1 MAFTVSP
8 GVVTREIDLT
18 TIVPE
23 SGTTAGAFA
32 GAFRWGPIDKIVSV
46 SSEDLLVENFQK
58 PDSSTYL
65 SFFSAA
71 NFLAYGQNLNVVR
84 VANTSAYN
92 ATTDSANAV
101 LIKSDESYYN
111 TYYTEFGGSGAS
123 NDYGEFAAKYAGQLG
138 NSMKVSLC
146 GADIPS
152 GLLTGTIAI
161 AFAATEGTVTG
172 TGTAFTSELQ
182 VNDVV
187 YTNSSSYSIV
197 TAIATDTAM
206 TVYSSANTD
215 IASGTAVTRAY
226 SSQYSEKEEGST
238 GIAPGCIMGTVQVSD
253 SARKVMTGTGT
264 YFDLQLAAGD
274 KVTIGGETHK
284 VASITSNTSATL
296 ETAISPSSAAI
307 STSVNWAREWEFAS
321 NFDYAPTT
329 SDFAVRRGVGRDE
342 VHVIITDEDGEWTG
356 VKGTVL
362 EIFPALSV
370 ASDAKSEDGQALY
383 YKEAINRR
391 SKYVWWMKHPT
402 GTGADTAPNTASW
415 GTSANSALKPFFTQ
429 NRIGI
434 NASMSGGADGQDLTD
449 GEIITGFD
457 KFKSSEDVDVSLVVT
472 GAQSSVVNS
481 YLISN
486 IAETRKDCMVFC
498 SPEQSDVV
506 NNSGNEVNA
515 INNFRDNLPSSSYSV
530 IDSGWKYQY
539 DKYNDTFRYVPL
551 NPDMAGL
558 VVRTTL
564 ERDFFFSPA
573 GFNRGQVKNIARLAW
588 NPNKTERDNLYKNG
602 VNPVV
607 SFSGQGTLL
616 FGDKTLLA
624 KPSAFDRINV
634 RRLFITLE
642 KSIANFARFSMFEFN
657 DDFTRSSFTSSVE
670 PFLRDIQG
678 RGGITDFAVVCD
690 ESNNT
695 QEVIDR
701 NEFVGSIFV
710 KPTKSINFVLLNFVA
725 VRSGVE
731 FEEVV
736 NAV

>member
-23 SGTTAGAFA
+23 TGTTAGAFA
-32 GAFRWGPIDKIVSV
+32 GAFRWGPIDKIVNV

-84 VANTSAYN
+84 VANSSAYN

-111 TYYTEFGGSGAS
+111 TYYSEYGGSGPS
-123 NDYGEFAAKYAGQLG
+123 SDYGEFASKFAGELG

-146 GADIPS
+146 GADIAGDILS
-152 GLLTGTIAI
+152 GEVTIAFT
-161 AFAATEGTVTG
+161 AQEGTVTG
-172 TGTAFTSELQ
+172 TATAFTSELQ
-182 VNDVV
+182 INDVV
-187 YTNSSSYSIV
+187 HIGTNFYIV
-197 TAIATDTAM
+197 TAIGTDTGM
-206 TVYSSANTD
+206 TVQSSQNTD
-215 IASGTAVTRAY
+215 VTVNAVLTRTPASHYKAIGQDAFGA
-226 SSQYSEKEEGST
+226 
-238 GIAPGCIMGTVQVSD
+238 IMGTVQITD
-253 SARKVMTGTGT
+253 SARKVMTGVGT

-274 KVTIGGETHK
+274 KVTISGESHS

-296 ETAISPSSAAI
+296 ETAVSPSAAVI
-307 STSVNWAREWEFAS
+307 STAENFTREWEFAG
-321 NFDYAPTT
+321 NFDYPPTT
-329 SDFAVRRGVGRDE
+329 SDFATRRGVYNDE

-391 SKYVWWMKHPT
+391 SKYVWWMKHPS
-402 GTGADTAPNTASW
+402 GTGADTAPNTAAW
-415 GTSANSALKPFFTQ
+415 GTSANVASKPSYTQ
-429 NRIGI
+429 SRTNISI
-434 NASMSGGADGQDLTD
+434 SMTGGADGQELTD
-449 GEIITGFD
+449 ANVIMGYD
-457 KFKSSEDVDVSLVVT
+457 KFKSAEDVDVSLVIT
-472 GAQSSVVNS
+472 GAASTVVNS

-486 IAETRKDCMVFC
+486 IAESRKDCMVFI

-506 NNSGNEVNA
+506 NNEGNEVNA
-515 INNFRDNLPSSSYSV
+515 VNGFRNLLPSSSYSV
-530 IDSGWKYQY
+530 IDCGWKYQY
-539 DKYNDTFRYVPL
+539 DKYNDTFRYIPL
-551 NPDMAGL
+551 NPDTAGL
-558 VVRTTL
+558 VVKTTV

-573 GFNRGQVKNIARLAW
+573 GFNRGQVRNIARLAW
-588 NPNKTERDNLYKNG
+588 NPNKTERDLLYKNG

-607 SFSGQGTLL
+607 SFAGQGTLL

-657 DDFTRSSFTSSVE
+657 DDFTRSSFVSSVE

-678 RGGITDFAVVCD
+678 RGGITDYAVVCD

-701 NEFVGSIFV
+701 NEFIGSIFV

-736 NAV
+736 NVV

>member
-23 SGTTAGAFA
+23 TGTTAGAFA
-32 GAFRWGPIDKIVSV
+32 GAFRWGPIDKIVNV

-84 VANTSAYN
+84 VANSSAYN

-111 TYYTEFGGSGAS
+111 TYYSEYGGSGPS
-123 NDYGEFAAKYAGQLG
+123 NDYGEFASKYAGELG

-146 GADIPS
+146 GADIAS
-152 GLLTGTIAI
+152 AGLTGTVTI
-161 AFAATEGTVTG
+161 AFAAQEGTVTG
-172 TGTAFTSELQ
+172 TDTAFTSEIQ
-182 VNDVV
+182 INDVV
-187 YTNSSSYSIV
+187 HIGTTFYLV
-197 TAIATDTAM
+197 TAIGTDTGM
-206 TVYSSANTD
+206 TVVSSQNTD
-215 IASGTAVTRAY
+215 VTVGASLVRTTSSHYKAVGQDAF
-226 SSQYSEKEEGST
+226 G
-238 GIAPGCIMGTVQVSD
+238 AIMGTVQISD
-253 SARKVMTGTGT
+253 AARKVMTGTGT
-264 YFDLQLAAGD
+264 YFDLQLTAGD
-274 KVTIGGETHK
+274 NVTIAGETLE

-296 ETAISPSSAAI
+296 VDAISPSSVALT
-307 STSVNWAREWEFAS
+307 TSVNYIREWEFAG
-321 NFDYAPTT
+321 NFDYPPTT
-329 SDFAVRRGVGRDE
+329 SDFATRRGVGNDE

-356 VKGTVL
+356 VKGTIL

-391 SKYVWWMKHPT
+391 SKYIWWMKHPS
-402 GTGADTAPNTASW
+402 GTGADTAPNTAAW
-415 GTSANSALKPFFTQ
+415 GTSANVASKPSYTQ
-429 NRIGI
+429 SRTNFSI
-434 NASMSGGADGQDLTD
+434 SMSGGADGQDLTD
-449 GEIITGFD
+449 ANIIMGYD
-457 KFKSSEDVDVSLVVT
+457 KFKSAEDVDVSLIIT
-472 GAQSSVVNS
+472 GPASSIVNS

-486 IAETRKDCMVFC
+486 IAETRKDCMVFV

-506 NNSGNEVNA
+506 NNEGNEVDAVNG
-515 INNFRDNLPSSSYSV
+515 FRNLLPSSSYSV
-530 IDSGWKYQY
+530 IDCGWKYQY
-539 DKYNDTFRYVPL
+539 DKYNDTFRYIPL
-551 NPDMAGL
+551 NPDTAGL
-558 VVRTTL
+558 VVRTTV

-573 GFNRGQVKNIARLAW
+573 GFNRGSVKNVARLAW
-588 NPNKTERDNLYKNG
+588 NPNKTQRDLLYKNG

-607 SFSGQGTLL
+607 SFAGQGTLL

-657 DDFTRSSFTSSVE
+657 DDFTRSSFVSSVE

-701 NEFVGSIFV
+701 NEFIGSIFV

-725 VRSGVE
+725 VRSGVD

-736 NAV
+736 NVV

>member
-23 SGTTAGAFA
+23 TGTTAGAFA
-32 GAFRWGPIDKIVSV
+32 GAFRWGPIDKIVNV

-84 VANTSAYN
+84 VANSMAYN
-92 ATTDSANAV
+92 ATTDAANSV

-111 TYYTEFGGSGAS
+111 TYYTEFGGTGPTS
-123 NDYGEFAAKYAGQLG
+123 DYGEFAAKYAGELG
-138 NSMKVSLC
+138 NSMKVSMC
-146 GADIPS
+146 GADITDAAV
-152 GLLTGTIAI
+152 TGTSTV
-161 AFAATEGTVTG
+161 AFAGTEGTVTG

-182 VNDVV
+182 INDVI
-187 YTNSSSYSIV
+187 YSNSTTHYIV
-197 TAIATDTAM
+197 TAIGTDSAM
-206 TVYSSANTD
+206 TIQSTSNSDVSSAT
-215 IASGTAVTRAY
+215 AYRRAHSSKFKEAEAGT
-226 SSQYSEKEEGST
+226 G
-238 GIAPGCIMGTVQVSD
+238 PIMGTVQVSD
-253 SARKVMTGTGT
+253 TARKVMTGTGT
-264 YFDLQLAAGD
+264 YFDLQLTVGD
-274 KVTIGGETHK
+274 KVTVSGETHK
-284 VASITSNTSATL
+284 VESITSNTSATL
-296 ETAISPSSAAI
+296 ATAISPSATAI
-307 STSVNWAREWEFAS
+307 STSVEWAREWEFAG
-321 NFDYAPTT
+321 NFDYPPTT
-329 SDFAVRRGVGRDE
+329 SDFATRRGVSNDE
-342 VHVIITDEDGEWTG
+342 VHVIITDEDGEWSG

-383 YKEAINRR
+383 YKEAVNRR
-391 SKYVWWMKHPT
+391 SKYIWWMKHPT
-402 GTGADTAPNTASW
+402 GTGADTAPNTAAW
-415 GTSANSALKPFFTQ
+415 GTSANSASKPAYTQ
-429 NRIGI
+429 NRIGVT
-434 NASMSGGADGQDLTD
+434 ASMTGGQDGQALTD
-449 GEIITGFD
+449 ANIIMGYD
-457 KFKSSEDVDVSLVVT
+457 KFKSSEDVDVSLIVT
-472 GAQSSVVNS
+472 GSQTSVVNS

-506 NNSGNEVNA
+506 NNSGNEVSA
-515 INNFRDNLPSSSYSV
+515 VNNFRNKLPSSSYSV
-530 IDSGWKYQY
+530 IDCGWKYQY

-551 NPDMAGL
+551 NPDVAGL
-558 VVRTTL
+558 VVRTTID
-564 ERDFFFSPA
+564 RDFFFSPA
-573 GFNRGQVKNIARLAW
+573 GFNRGQVKNVARLAW
-588 NPNKTERDNLYKNG
+588 NPDKTERDNLYKNG
-602 VNPVV
+602 VNPIV

-657 DDFTRSSFTSSVE
+657 DDFTRSSFVSSVE

-701 NEFVGSIFV
+701 NEFIGSIFV
-710 KPTKSINFVLLNFVA
+710 KPTKSINFILLNFVA

>member
-23 SGTTAGAFA
+23 TGTTAGAFA
-32 GAFRWGPIDKIVSV
+32 GAFRWGPIDKIVNV

-84 VANTSAYN
+84 VANSSAYN

-111 TYYTEFGGSGAS
+111 TYYSEYGGSGPS
-123 NDYGEFAAKYAGQLG
+123 NDYGEFASKYAGELG

-146 GADIPS
+146 GADIAS
-152 GLLTGTIAI
+152 AGLTGTVTI
-161 AFAATEGTVTG
+161 AFAAQEGTVTG
-172 TGTAFTSELQ
+172 TDTAFTSEIQ
-182 VNDVV
+182 INDVV
-187 YTNSSSYSIV
+187 HIGTTFYLV
-197 TAIATDTAM
+197 TAIGTDTGM
-206 TVYSSANTD
+206 TVVSSQNTD
-215 IASGTAVTRAY
+215 ETVGASLVRTTSSHYKAVGQDAF
-226 SSQYSEKEEGST
+226 G
-238 GIAPGCIMGTVQVSD
+238 AIMGTVQISD
-253 SARKVMTGTGT
+253 AARKVMTGTGT
-264 YFDLQLAAGD
+264 YFDLQLTAGD
-274 KVTIGGETHK
+274 NVTIAGETLE

-296 ETAISPSSAAI
+296 VDAISPSSVALT
-307 STSVNWAREWEFAS
+307 TSVNYIREWEFAG
-321 NFDYAPTT
+321 NFDYPPTT
-329 SDFAVRRGVGRDE
+329 SDFATRRGVGNDE

-356 VKGTVL
+356 VKGTIL

-391 SKYVWWMKHPT
+391 SKYIWWMKHPS
-402 GTGADTAPNTASW
+402 GTGADTAPNTAAW
-415 GTSANSALKPFFTQ
+415 GTSANVASKPSYTQ
-429 NRIGI
+429 SRTNFSI
-434 NASMSGGADGQDLTD
+434 SMSGGADGQDLTD
-449 GEIITGFD
+449 ANIIMGYD
-457 KFKSSEDVDVSLVVT
+457 KFKSAEDVDVSLIIT
-472 GAQSSVVNS
+472 GPASSIVNS

-486 IAETRKDCMVFC
+486 IAETRKDCMVFV

-506 NNSGNEVNA
+506 NNEGNEVDAVND
-515 INNFRDNLPSSSYSV
+515 FRNLLPSSSYSV
-530 IDSGWKYQY
+530 IDCGWKYQY
-539 DKYNDTFRYVPL
+539 DKYNDTFRYIPL
-551 NPDMAGL
+551 NPDTAGL
-558 VVRTTL
+558 VVRTTV

-573 GFNRGQVKNIARLAW
+573 GFNRGSVKNVARLAW
-588 NPNKTERDNLYKNG
+588 NPNKTQRDLLYKNG

-607 SFSGQGTLL
+607 SFAGQGTLL

-657 DDFTRSSFTSSVE
+657 DDFTRSSFVSSVE

-701 NEFVGSIFV
+701 NEFIGSIFV

-725 VRSGVE
+725 VRSGVD

-736 NAV
+736 NVV

>member
-23 SGTTAGAFA
+23 TGTTAGAFA
-32 GAFRWGPIDKIVSV
+32 GAFRWGPIDKIVNV

-84 VANTSAYN
+84 VANSSAFN

-111 TYYTEFGGSGAS
+111 TYYSEYGGSGPS
-123 NDYGEFAAKYAGQLG
+123 NDYGEFASKFAGELG
-138 NSMKVSLC
+138 NSLKVSLC
-146 GADIPS
+146 GADQGADLLS
-152 GLLTGTIAI
+152 GTATI
-161 AFAATEGTVTG
+161 AFAGTEGTVTG
-172 TGTAFTSELQ
+172 TSTAFTSEVQ
-182 VNDVV
+182 ISDVV
-187 YTNSSSYSIV
+187 HIGTSFYLV
-197 TAIATDTAM
+197 TAIGTDSGM
-206 TVYSSANTD
+206 TVQSSQNTDVSSAATFSRTA
-215 IASGTAVTRAY
+215 ASHYKALGQDADGA
-226 SSQYSEKEEGST
+226 
-238 GIAPGCIMGTVQVSD
+238 IMGTVQVSD
-253 SARKVMTGTGT
+253 SARKVMTGVGT
-264 YFDLQLAAGD
+264 YFDIQLTAGD
-274 KVTIGGETHK
+274 NVTIAGETLEI
-284 VASITSNTSATL
+284 ASITSNTSATL
-296 ETAISPSSAAI
+296 VDALSPSSVAL
-307 STSVNWAREWEFAS
+307 STAVNFSREWEFAS
-321 NFDYAPTT
+321 NFDYPPTT
-329 SDFAVRRGVGRDE
+329 SDFATRRGVYNDE
-342 VHVIITDEDGEWTG
+342 VDVIITADDGEWTG

-370 ASDAKSEDGQALY
+370 ASDGKSEDGQALY

-391 SKYVWWMKHPT
+391 SKYVWWMKHPN
-402 GTGADTAPNTASW
+402 GTGADTAPNTAAW
-415 GTSANSALKPFFTQ
+415 GTSANVASKLSYTQ
-429 NRIGI
+429 NRTNISI
-434 NASMSGGADGQDLTD
+434 SMTGGADGQELTD
-449 GEIITGFD
+449 ANVILGYD
-457 KFKSSEDVDVSLVVT
+457 KFKSSEDVDVSLIIT
-472 GAQSSVVNS
+472 GSVSAVINS

-486 IAETRKDCMVFC
+486 IAEVRKDCMVFA

-506 NNSGNEVNA
+506 NNEGNEVDAVND
-515 INNFRDNLPSSSYSV
+515 FRNLLPSSSYSV
-530 IDSGWKYQY
+530 IDCGWKYQY

-551 NPDMAGL
+551 NPDVAGL
-558 VVRTTL
+558 VVRTTVD
-564 ERDFFFSPA
+564 RDFFFSPA
-573 GFNRGQVKNIARLAW
+573 GFNRGAVKNVARLAW
-588 NPNKTERDNLYKNG
+588 NPNKTQRDLLYKNG

-607 SFSGQGTLL
+607 SFAGQGTLL

-657 DDFTRSSFTSSVE
+657 DDFTRSNFTSSVE

-701 NEFVGSIFV
+701 NEFIGSIFV

>member
-23 SGTTAGAFA
+23 TGTTAGAFA
-32 GAFRWGPIDKIVSV
+32 GAFRWGPIDKIVNV

-84 VANTSAYN
+84 VANSSAFN

-111 TYYTEFGGSGAS
+111 TYYSEYGGSGPS
-123 NDYGEFAAKYAGQLG
+123 NDYGEFASKFAGELG

-146 GADIPS
+146 GANVPAVGLS
-152 GLLTGTIAI
+152 GTVTI
-161 AFAATEGTVTG
+161 AFAAQEGTVTG
-172 TGTAFTSELQ
+172 TDTVFTDELQ
-182 VNDVV
+182 ISDVV
-187 YTNSSSYSIV
+187 HIGSVFYLV
-197 TAIATDTAM
+197 TAIGTDTGM
-206 TVYSSANTD
+206 TVVSSQNTD
-215 IASGTAVTRAY
+215 VSVGASLVRTVSSHYKAVGQDAY
-226 SSQYSEKEEGST
+226 G
-238 GIAPGCIMGTVQVSD
+238 AIMGTVQVSD
-253 SARKVMTGTGT
+253 TARKVMTGTGT
-264 YFDLQLAAGD
+264 YFDIQLTAGD
-274 KVTIGGETHK
+274 NVTISGETLE
-284 VASITSNTSATL
+284 VASVTSNTSATL
-296 ETAISPSSAAI
+296 VDPVSPSSAAI
-307 STSVNWAREWEFAS
+307 TTSVNYTREWEFAG
-321 NFDYAPTT
+321 NFDYPPTT
-329 SDFAVRRGVGRDE
+329 SDFATRRGVTNDE

-362 EIFPALSV
+362 EIFPAMSV

-391 SKYVWWMKHPT
+391 SKYIWWMKHPT
-402 GTGADTAPNTASW
+402 GTGADTAPNTAAW
-415 GTSANSALKPFFTQ
+415 GTTANAAVKPSFTQ
-429 NRIGI
+429 SRTNIS
-434 NASMSGGADGQDLTD
+434 ASMTGGADGQELTD
-449 GEIITGFD
+449 ANVIMGYD
-457 KFKSSEDVDVSLVVT
+457 KFKSAEDVDVSLVIT
-472 GAQSSVVNS
+472 GSNSTVVNS

-486 IAETRKDCMVFC
+486 IAETRKDCMVFI

-506 NNSGNEVNA
+506 NNDGNEVDAVNG
-515 INNFRDNLPSSSYSV
+515 FRNNLPSSSYSV
-530 IDSGWKYQY
+530 IDCGWKYQY

-551 NPDMAGL
+551 NPDVAGL
-558 VVRTTL
+558 VVRTTID
-564 ERDFFFSPA
+564 RDFFFSPA
-573 GFNRGQVKNIARLAW
+573 GFNRGQVKNVARLAW
-588 NPNKTERDNLYKNG
+588 NPNKTERDLLYKNG

-607 SFSGQGTLL
+607 SFAGQGTLL

-657 DDFTRSSFTSSVE
+657 DDFTRSSFVSSVE

-701 NEFVGSIFV
+701 NEFIGSIFV

>member
-23 SGTTAGAFA
+23 TGTTAGAFA
-32 GAFRWGPIDKIVSV
+32 GAFRWGPIDKIVNV

-84 VANTSAYN
+84 VANSSAFN

-111 TYYTEFGGSGAS
+111 TYYSEYGGTGPS
-123 NDYGEFAAKYAGQLG
+123 NDYGEFASKFAGELG
-138 NSMKVSLC
+138 NSLKVSLC
-146 GADIPS
+146 GADQAGDLLS
-152 GLLTGTIAI
+152 GTVTI
-161 AFAATEGTVTG
+161 AFAAEEGTVTG
-172 TGTAFTSELQ
+172 TTTAFLSEVQ
-182 VNDVV
+182 ISDVV
-187 YTNSSSYSIV
+187 YIGTSFYLV
-197 TAIATDTAM
+197 TAIGTDSGM
-206 TVYSSANTD
+206 TVVSSQNTD
-215 IASGTAVTRAY
+215 VVSAATLARTTASHYKALGQDADGA
-226 SSQYSEKEEGST
+226 
-238 GIAPGCIMGTVQVSD
+238 IMGTVQVSD
-253 SARKVMTGTGT
+253 SARKVMTGVGT
-264 YFDLQLAAGD
+264 YFDIQLTAGD
-274 KVTIGGETHK
+274 NVTIAGETLEI
-284 VASITSNTSATL
+284 ASITSNTSATL
-296 ETAISPSSAAI
+296 VDALSPSSVAL
-307 STSVNWAREWEFAS
+307 STAVNYAREWEFAG
-321 NFDYAPTT
+321 NFDYPPTT
-329 SDFAVRRGVGRDE
+329 SDFATRRGVYNDE

-370 ASDAKSEDGQALY
+370 ASDGKSEDGQALY

-391 SKYVWWMKHPT
+391 SKYIWWMKHPS
-402 GTGADTAPNTASW
+402 GTGADTAPNTAAW
-415 GTSANSALKPFFTQ
+415 GTSANVASKLSYTQ
-429 NRIGI
+429 NRTNISI
-434 NASMSGGADGQDLTD
+434 SMTGGADGQELTD
-449 GEIITGFD
+449 ANVILGYD
-457 KFKSSEDVDVSLVVT
+457 KFKSSEDVDVSLIIT
-472 GAQSSVVNS
+472 GSVSAVINS

-486 IAETRKDCMVFC
+486 IAEVRKDCMVFA

-506 NNSGNEVNA
+506 NNEGNEVDAVND
-515 INNFRDNLPSSSYSV
+515 FRNLLPSSSYSV
-530 IDSGWKYQY
+530 IDCGWKYQY
-539 DKYNDTFRYVPL
+539 DKYNDTFRYIPL
-551 NPDMAGL
+551 NPDVAGL
-558 VVRTTL
+558 VVRTTVD
-564 ERDFFFSPA
+564 RDFFFSPA
-573 GFNRGQVKNIARLAW
+573 GFNRGAVKNVARLAW
-588 NPNKTERDNLYKNG
+588 NPNKTQRDLLYKNG

-607 SFSGQGTLL
+607 SFAGQGTLL

-657 DDFTRSSFTSSVE
+657 DDFTRSNFTSSVE

-701 NEFVGSIFV
+701 NEFIGSIFV

>member
-23 SGTTAGAFA
+23 TGTTAGAFA
-32 GAFRWGPIDKIVSV
+32 GAFRWGPIDKIVNV

-84 VANTSAYN
+84 VANSSAYN

-111 TYYTEFGGSGAS
+111 TYYAEYGGSGPS
-123 NDYGEFAAKYAGQLG
+123 NDFGEFASKYAGELG

-146 GADIPS
+146 GADVPAVGLS
-152 GLLTGTIAI
+152 GTVTI
-161 AFAATEGTVTG
+161 AFAAQEGTVTG
-172 TGTAFTSELQ
+172 TDTVFTSELQ
-182 VNDVV
+182 VSDVV
-187 YTNSSSYSIV
+187 HIGTVFYLV
-197 TAIATDTAM
+197 TAIGTDTGM
-206 TVYSSANTD
+206 TVVSSQNTD
-215 IASGTAVTRAY
+215 VSVGASLVRTVSSHYKAVGQDAY
-226 SSQYSEKEEGST
+226 G
-238 GIAPGCIMGTVQVSD
+238 AIMGTVQVSD
-253 SARKVMTGTGT
+253 TARKVMTGTGT
-264 YFDLQLAAGD
+264 YFDIQLTAGD
-274 KVTIGGETHK
+274 NVTISGETLE
-284 VASITSNTSATL
+284 VASVTSNTSATL
-296 ETAISPSSAAI
+296 VDPVSPSSAAI
-307 STSVNWAREWEFAS
+307 TTSVNYTREWEFAG
-321 NFDYAPTT
+321 NFDYPPTT
-329 SDFAVRRGVGRDE
+329 SDFATRRGVGNDE

-356 VKGTVL
+356 VKGTIL

-391 SKYVWWMKHPT
+391 SKYIWWMKHPS
-402 GTGADTAPNTASW
+402 GTGADTAPNTAAW
-415 GTSANSALKPFFTQ
+415 GTSANVASKPSYTQ
-429 NRIGI
+429 SRTNFSI
-434 NASMSGGADGQDLTD
+434 SMSGGADGQDLTD
-449 GEIITGFD
+449 ANIIMGYD
-457 KFKSSEDVDVSLVVT
+457 KFKSAEDVDVSLVIT
-472 GAQSSVVNS
+472 GSNSTVVNS

-486 IAETRKDCMVFC
+486 IAETRKDCMVFI

-506 NNSGNEVNA
+506 NNDGNEVDAVNG
-515 INNFRDNLPSSSYSV
+515 FRNNLPSSSYSV
-530 IDSGWKYQY
+530 IDCGWKYQY

-551 NPDMAGL
+551 NPDVAGL
-558 VVRTTL
+558 VVRTTID
-564 ERDFFFSPA
+564 RDFFFSPA
-573 GFNRGQVKNIARLAW
+573 GFNRGQVKNVARLAW
-588 NPNKTERDNLYKNG
+588 NPNKTERDLLYKNG

-607 SFSGQGTLL
+607 SFAGQGTLL

-657 DDFTRSSFTSSVE
+657 DDFTRSSFVSSVE

-701 NEFVGSIFV
+701 NEFIGSIFV

>member
-23 SGTTAGAFA
+23 TGTTAGAFA
-32 GAFRWGPIDKIVSV
+32 GAFRWGPIDKIVNV

-84 VANTSAYN
+84 VANSSAFN

-111 TYYTEFGGSGAS
+111 TYYSEYGGSGPS
-123 NDYGEFAAKYAGQLG
+123 NDYGEFASKFAGELG
-138 NSMKVSLC
+138 NSIKVSLC
-146 GADIPS
+146 GADQGADLLS
-152 GLLTGTIAI
+152 GTATI
-161 AFAATEGTVTG
+161 AFAGTEGTVTG
-172 TGTAFTSELQ
+172 TSTAFTSEVQ
-182 VNDVV
+182 ISDVV
-187 YTNSSSYSIV
+187 HIGTSFYLV
-197 TAIATDTAM
+197 TAIGTDSGM
-206 TVYSSANTD
+206 TVQSSQNTDVSSAATFSRT
-215 IASGTAVTRAY
+215 ASSHYKALGQDADGA
-226 SSQYSEKEEGST
+226 
-238 GIAPGCIMGTVQVSD
+238 IMGTVQVSD
-253 SARKVMTGTGT
+253 SARKVMTGVGT
-264 YFDLQLAAGD
+264 YFDIQLIAGD
-274 KVTIGGETHK
+274 NVTIAGETLE

-296 ETAISPSSAAI
+296 VDALSPSSVAL
-307 STSVNWAREWEFAS
+307 STAVNFQREWEFAS
-321 NFDYAPTT
+321 NFDYPPTT
-329 SDFAVRRGVGRDE
+329 SDFATRRGVYNDE

-370 ASDAKSEDGQALY
+370 ASDGKSEDGQALY

-391 SKYVWWMKHPT
+391 SKYIWWMKHPN
-402 GTGADTAPNTASW
+402 GTAADTAPNTAAW
-415 GTSANSALKPFFTQ
+415 GTSANVASKPSYTQ
-429 NRIGI
+429 NRTNISI
-434 NASMSGGADGQDLTD
+434 SMTGGADGQELTD
-449 GEIITGFD
+449 ANVILGYD
-457 KFKSSEDVDVSLVVT
+457 KFKSSEDVDVSLIIS
-472 GAQSSVVNS
+472 GSVSAVINS

-486 IAETRKDCMVFC
+486 IAEVRKDCMVFA

-506 NNSGNEVNA
+506 NNEGNEVDAVNDYR
-515 INNFRDNLPSSSYSV
+515 NLLPSSSYSV
-530 IDSGWKYQY
+530 IDCGWKYQY

-551 NPDMAGL
+551 NPDVAGL
-558 VVRTTL
+558 VVRTTVD
-564 ERDFFFSPA
+564 RDFFFSPA
-573 GFNRGQVKNIARLAW
+573 GFNRGAVKNVARLAW
-588 NPNKTERDNLYKNG
+588 NPNKTQRDLLYKNG

-607 SFSGQGTLL
+607 SFAGQGTLL

-657 DDFTRSSFTSSVE
+657 DDFTRSNFTSSVE

-701 NEFVGSIFV
+701 NEFIGSIFV

-725 VRSGVE
+725 VRSGVD

>member
-23 SGTTAGAFA
+23 TGTTAGAFA
-32 GAFRWGPIDKIVSV
+32 GAFRCGPIDKIVNV
-46 SSEDLLVENFQK
+46 SIEDLLVENFQK

-84 VANTSAYN
+84 VANSSAYN

-111 TYYTEFGGSGAS
+111 TYYSEYGGSGPS
-123 NDYGEFAAKYAGQLG
+123 NDYGEFASKFAGELG
-138 NSMKVSLC
+138 NSLKVSLC
-146 GADIPS
+146 GSDQGADLLS
-152 GLLTGTIAI
+152 GTATI
-161 AFAATEGTVTG
+161 AFAGTEGTVTG
-172 TGTAFTSELQ
+172 TSTAFTSEVQ
-182 VNDVV
+182 ISDVV
-187 YTNSSSYSIV
+187 HIGTSFYLV
-197 TAIATDTAM
+197 TAIGTDSGM
-206 TVYSSANTD
+206 TVQSSQNTDVSSAATFSRTA
-215 IASGTAVTRAY
+215 ASHYKALGQDADGA
-226 SSQYSEKEEGST
+226 
-238 GIAPGCIMGTVQVSD
+238 IMGTVQVSD
-253 SARKVMTGTGT
+253 SARKVMTGVGT
-264 YFDLQLAAGD
+264 YFDIQLIAGD
-274 KVTIGGETHK
+274 NVTIAGETLE

-296 ETAISPSSAAI
+296 VDALSPSSVAL
-307 STSVNWAREWEFAS
+307 STAVNFSREWEFAS
-321 NFDYAPTT
+321 NFDYPPTT
-329 SDFAVRRGVGRDE
+329 SDFATRRGVYNDE

-370 ASDAKSEDGQALY
+370 ASDGKSEDGQALY

-391 SKYVWWMKHPT
+391 SKYIWWMKHPN
-402 GTGADTAPNTASW
+402 GTAADTAPNTAAW
-415 GTSANSALKPFFTQ
+415 GTSANVASKPSYTQ
-429 NRIGI
+429 NRTNISI
-434 NASMSGGADGQDLTD
+434 SMTGGADGQELTD
-449 GEIITGFD
+449 ANVILGYD
-457 KFKSSEDVDVSLVVT
+457 KFKSSEDVDVSLIIT
-472 GAQSSVVNS
+472 GSVSAVINS

-486 IAETRKDCMVFC
+486 IAEVRKDCMVFA

-506 NNSGNEVNA
+506 NNEGNEVDAVND
-515 INNFRDNLPSSSYSV
+515 FRNLLPSSSYSV
-530 IDSGWKYQY
+530 IDCGWKYQY

-551 NPDMAGL
+551 NPDVAGL
-558 VVRTTL
+558 VVRTTVD
-564 ERDFFFSPA
+564 RDFFFSPA
-573 GFNRGQVKNIARLAW
+573 GFNRGAVKNVARLAW
-588 NPNKTERDNLYKNG
+588 NPNKTQRDLLYKNG

-607 SFSGQGTLL
+607 YFAGQGTLL

-657 DDFTRSSFTSSVE
+657 DDFTRSNFTSSVE

-701 NEFVGSIFV
+701 NEFIGSIFV

>member
-23 SGTTAGAFA
+23 TGTTAGAFA
-32 GAFRWGPIDKIVSV
+32 GAFRWGPIDKIVNV

-84 VANTSAYN
+84 VANSSAFN

-111 TYYTEFGGSGAS
+111 TYYSEYGGTGPS
-123 NDYGEFAAKYAGQLG
+123 NDYGEFASKFAGELG

-146 GADIPS
+146 GADQGADLLS
-152 GLLTGTIAI
+152 GEVTI
-161 AFAATEGTVTG
+161 AFAAEEGTVTG
-172 TGTAFTSELQ
+172 TATAFTSEVQ
-182 VNDVV
+182 ISDVV
-187 YTNSSSYSIV
+187 HIGTSFYLV
-197 TAIATDTAM
+197 TAIGTDTAM
-206 TVYSSANTD
+206 TVVSSQNTD
-215 IASGTAVTRAY
+215 VSVNAVLARTK
-226 SSQYSEKEEGST
+226 SSHYKALGQDADG
-238 GIAPGCIMGTVQVSD
+238 AIMGTVQVSD
-253 SARKVMTGTGT
+253 SARKVMTGVGT
-264 YFDLQLAAGD
+264 YFDIQLTAGD
-274 KVTIGGETHK
+274 NVTIAGETLEI
-284 VASITSNTSATL
+284 ASITSNTSATL
-296 ETAISPSSAAI
+296 VDALSPSSIAL
-307 STSVNWAREWEFAS
+307 STAVNYAREWEFAG
-321 NFDYAPTT
+321 NFDYPPTT
-329 SDFAVRRGVGRDE
+329 SDFATRRGVYNDE

-370 ASDAKSEDGQALY
+370 ASDGKSEDGQALY

-391 SKYVWWMKHPT
+391 SKYIWWMKHPS
-402 GTGADTAPNTASW
+402 GTGADTAPNTAAW
-415 GTSANSALKPFFTQ
+415 GTSANVASKLSYTQ
-429 NRIGI
+429 NRTNIST
-434 NASMSGGADGQDLTD
+434 SMTGGADGQELTD
-449 GEIITGFD
+449 ANVILGYD
-457 KFKSSEDVDVSLVVT
+457 KFKSSEDVDVSLIIT
-472 GAQSSVVNS
+472 GSVSAVINS

-486 IAETRKDCMVFC
+486 IAEVRKDCMVFA

-506 NNSGNEVNA
+506 NNEGNEVDAVND
-515 INNFRDNLPSSSYSV
+515 FRNLLPSSSYSV
-530 IDSGWKYQY
+530 IDCGWKYQY
-539 DKYNDTFRYVPL
+539 DKYNDTFRYIPL
-551 NPDMAGL
+551 NPDVAGL
-558 VVRTTL
+558 VVRTTVD
-564 ERDFFFSPA
+564 RDFFFSPA
-573 GFNRGQVKNIARLAW
+573 GFNRGAVKNVARLAW
-588 NPNKTERDNLYKNG
+588 NPNKTQRDLLYKNG

-607 SFSGQGTLL
+607 SFAGQGTLL
-616 FGDKTLLA
+616 FGDKTLLS

-657 DDFTRSSFTSSVE
+657 DDFTRSNFTSSVE

-701 NEFVGSIFV
+701 NEFIGSIFV

>member
-23 SGTTAGAFA
+23 TGTTAGAFA
-32 GAFRWGPIDKIVSV
+32 GAFRWGPIDKIVNV

-84 VANTSAYN
+84 VANSMAYN
-92 ATTDSANAV
+92 ATTDAANSV
-101 LIKSDESYYN
+101 LIKSDEDYYN
-111 TYYTEFGGSGAS
+111 TYYSEFGGSGPSA
-123 NDYGEFAAKYAGQLG
+123 NYGEFAAKYAGELG
-138 NSMKVSLC
+138 NSMKVSMC
-146 GADIPS
+146 GADITDAAI
-152 GLLTGTIAI
+152 TGTATV
-161 AFAATEGTVTG
+161 AFAGTEGTVTG

-182 VNDVV
+182 LNDVI
-187 YTNSSSYSIV
+187 YSNSTTHYIV
-197 TAIATDTAM
+197 TAIATDSAM
-206 TVYSSANTD
+206 TIQSSSNTDVSSAT
-215 IASGTAVTRAY
+215 AYRRAHSSKYKEAEAGT
-226 SSQYSEKEEGST
+226 G
-238 GIAPGCIMGTVQVSD
+238 PIMGTVQVSD
-253 SARKVMTGTGT
+253 TARKVMTGTGT
-264 YFDLQLAAGD
+264 YFDLQLAVGD
-274 KVTIGGETHK
+274 KVTISGETHK

-296 ETAISPSSAAI
+296 DTAISPSATAI
-307 STSVNWAREWEFAS
+307 STSVEWAREWEFAG
-321 NFDYAPTT
+321 NFDYPPTT
-329 SDFAVRRGVGRDE
+329 SDFAARRGVSNDE

-402 GTGADTAPNTASW
+402 GSGADTAPNTAAW
-415 GTSANSALKPFFTQ
+415 GTSANSASKPAYTQ
-429 NRIGI
+429 NRIGVT
-434 NASMSGGADGQDLTD
+434 ASMTGGADGQTLTD
-449 GEIITGFD
+449 ANIIVGYD
-457 KFKSSEDVDVSLVVT
+457 KFKSAEDVDVSLVVT

-486 IAETRKDCMVFC
+486 IAEVRKDCMVFC

-506 NNSGNEVNA
+506 NNSGNEVTA
-515 INNFRDNLPSSSYSV
+515 INNFRDKLPSSSYSV

-539 DKYNDTFRYVPL
+539 DKYNDAFRYVPL
-551 NPDMAGL
+551 NPDVAGL
-558 VVRTTL
+558 VVRTTID
-564 ERDFFFSPA
+564 RDFFFSPA
-573 GFNRGQVKNIARLAW
+573 GFNRGQVKNVARLAW
-588 NPNKTERDNLYKNG
+588 NPSKTERDNLYKNG

-657 DDFTRSSFTSSVE
+657 DDFTRSSFVSSVE

-701 NEFVGSIFV
+701 NEFIGSIFV
-710 KPTKSINFVLLNFVA
+710 KPTKSINFILLNFVA

>member
-23 SGTTAGAFA
+23 TGTTAGAFA
-32 GAFRWGPIDKIVSV
+32 GAFRWGPIDKIVNV

-84 VANTSAYN
+84 VANSSAYN

-111 TYYTEFGGSGAS
+111 TYYSEFGGSGPSA
-123 NDYGEFAAKYAGQLG
+123 DFGEFASKFAGELG

-146 GADIPS
+146 GSDI
-152 GLLTGTIAI
+152 GAAALTGTAII
-161 AFAATEGTVTG
+161 AFSGTEGTVTG
-172 TGTAFTSELQ
+172 TSTAFTSELQ
-182 VNDVV
+182 VNDVL
-187 YTNSSSYSIV
+187 YHNSSSYYIV
-197 TAIATDTAM
+197 TAIGTDSGM
-206 TVYSSANTD
+206 TVQSSANTD
-215 IASGTAVTRAY
+215 VTVATEFTRAH
-226 SSQYSEKEEGST
+226 SSHFREREQGW
-238 GIAPGCIMGTVQVSD
+238 GPIMGTVQVAD
-253 SARKVMTGTGT
+253 TARKVMTGTGT
-264 YFDLQLAAGD
+264 YFDLQLTVGD
-274 KVTIGGETHK
+274 KVTISGETLS
-284 VASITSNTSATL
+284 VSAITSNTSATL
-296 ETAISPSSAAI
+296 STSISPSAAAI
-307 STSVNWAREWEFAS
+307 TTSVEWEREWEFAS

-329 SDFAVRRGVGRDE
+329 SDFATRRDVTNDE
-342 VHVIITDEDGEWTG
+342 VHVIIIDEDGEWTG

-391 SKYVWWMKHPT
+391 SKYIWWMKHPNS
-402 GTGADTAPNTASW
+402 TGADTAPNTAAW
-415 GTSANSALKPFFTQ
+415 GTSANSASKPAYTC
-429 NRIGI
+429 NRI
-434 NASMSGGADGQDLTD
+434 NMTASMSGGADGQELTD
-449 GEIITGFD
+449 ANIIGGYD
-457 KFKSSEDVDVSLVVT
+457 KFKSAEDVDVSLIIT
-472 GAQSSVVNS
+472 GAQSTVVNS

-486 IAETRKDCMVFC
+486 IAEVRKDCMVFI
-498 SPEQSDVV
+498 SPEQADVV
-506 NNSGNEVNA
+506 NNDGSEVGAVND
-515 INNFRDNLPSSSYSV
+515 FRNLLPSSSYSV
-530 IDSGWKYQY
+530 IDCGWKYQY
-539 DKYNDTFRYVPL
+539 DKYNDTFRYIPL
-551 NPDMAGL
+551 NPDIAGL
-558 VVRTTL
+558 VVRTTVD
-564 ERDFFFSPA
+564 RDFFFSPA
-573 GFNRGQVKNIARLAW
+573 GFNRGQVKNVARLAW
-588 NPNKTERDNLYKNG
+588 NPNKTQRDLLYKNG

-607 SFSGQGTLL
+607 SFAGQGTLL

-657 DDFTRSSFTSSVE
+657 DDFTRSSFVSSVE

-701 NEFVGSIFV
+701 NEFIGSIFV

>member
-23 SGTTAGAFA
+23 TGTTAGAFA
-32 GAFRWGPIDKIVSV
+32 GAFRWGPIDKIVNV

-84 VANTSAYN
+84 VANSSAFN

-111 TYYTEFGGSGAS
+111 TYYSEYGGSGPS
-123 NDYGEFAAKYAGQLG
+123 NDYGEFASKFAGELG

-146 GADIPS
+146 GADQGADLLS
-152 GLLTGTIAI
+152 GEVTI
-161 AFAATEGTVTG
+161 AFAAEEGTVTG
-172 TGTAFTSELQ
+172 TATAFTSEVQ
-182 VNDVV
+182 ISDVV
-187 YTNSSSYSIV
+187 HIGTSFYLV
-197 TAIATDTAM
+197 TAIGTDTAM
-206 TVYSSANTD
+206 TVVSSQNTD
-215 IASGTAVTRAY
+215 VSVNAVLARTK
-226 SSQYSEKEEGST
+226 SSHYKALGQDADG
-238 GIAPGCIMGTVQVSD
+238 AIMGTVQVSD
-253 SARKVMTGTGT
+253 SARKVMTGVGT
-264 YFDLQLAAGD
+264 YFDIQLTAGD
-274 KVTIGGETHK
+274 NVTIAGETLEI
-284 VASITSNTSATL
+284 ASITSNTSATL
-296 ETAISPSSAAI
+296 VDALSPSSIAL
-307 STSVNWAREWEFAS
+307 STAVNYAREWEFAG
-321 NFDYAPTT
+321 NFDYPPTT
-329 SDFAVRRGVGRDE
+329 SDFATRRGVYNDE

-370 ASDAKSEDGQALY
+370 ASDGKSEDGQALY

-391 SKYVWWMKHPT
+391 SKYVWWMKHPN
-402 GTGADTAPNTASW
+402 GTGADTAPNTAAW
-415 GTSANSALKPFFTQ
+415 GTSANVASKLSYTQ
-429 NRIGI
+429 NRTNIST
-434 NASMSGGADGQDLTD
+434 SMTGGADGQELTD
-449 GEIITGFD
+449 ANVILGYD
-457 KFKSSEDVDVSLVVT
+457 KFKSSEDVDVSLIIT
-472 GAQSSVVNS
+472 GSVSAVINS

-486 IAETRKDCMVFC
+486 IAEVRKDCMVFA

-506 NNSGNEVNA
+506 NNEGNEVDAVND
-515 INNFRDNLPSSSYSV
+515 FRNLLPSSSYSV
-530 IDSGWKYQY
+530 IDCGWKYQY
-539 DKYNDTFRYVPL
+539 DKYNDTFRYIPL
-551 NPDMAGL
+551 NPDVAGL
-558 VVRTTL
+558 VVRTTVD
-564 ERDFFFSPA
+564 RDFFFSPA
-573 GFNRGQVKNIARLAW
+573 GFNRGAVKNVARLAW
-588 NPNKTERDNLYKNG
+588 NPNKTQRDLLYKNG

-607 SFSGQGTLL
+607 SFAGQGTLL
-616 FGDKTLLA
+616 FGDKTLLS

-657 DDFTRSSFTSSVE
+657 DDFTRSNFTSSVE

-701 NEFVGSIFV
+701 NEFIGSIFV

>member
-23 SGTTAGAFA
+23 TGTTAGAFA
-32 GAFRWGPIDKIVSV
+32 GAFRWGPIDKIVNV

-84 VANTSAYN
+84 VANSMAYN
-92 ATTDSANAV
+92 ATTDAANSV

-111 TYYTEFGGSGAS
+111 TYYTEFGGTGPTS
-123 NDYGEFAAKYAGQLG
+123 DYGEFAAKYAGELG
-138 NSMKVSLC
+138 NSMKVSMC
-146 GADIPS
+146 GADITDAAV
-152 GLLTGTIAI
+152 TGTSTV
-161 AFAATEGTVTG
+161 AFAGTEGTVTG

-182 VNDVV
+182 INDVI
-187 YTNSSSYSIV
+187 YSNSTTHYIV
-197 TAIATDTAM
+197 TAIGTDSAM
-206 TVYSSANTD
+206 TIQSTSNSDVSSAT
-215 IASGTAVTRAY
+215 AYRRAHSSKFKEAEAGT
-226 SSQYSEKEEGST
+226 G
-238 GIAPGCIMGTVQVSD
+238 PIMGTVQVSD
-253 SARKVMTGTGT
+253 TARKVMTGTGT
-264 YFDLQLAAGD
+264 YFDLQLTVGD
-274 KVTIGGETHK
+274 KVTVSGETHK
-284 VASITSNTSATL
+284 VESITSNTSATL
-296 ETAISPSSAAI
+296 ATAISPSATAI
-307 STSVNWAREWEFAS
+307 STSVEWAREWEFAG
-321 NFDYAPTT
+321 NFDYPPTT
-329 SDFAVRRGVGRDE
+329 SDFATRRGVTNDE
-342 VHVIITDEDGEWTG
+342 VHVIITDEDGEWSG

-402 GTGADTAPNTASW
+402 GTGADTAPNTAAW
-415 GTSANSALKPFFTQ
+415 GTSANSASKPGYTQ
-429 NRIGI
+429 NRIGVT
-434 NASMSGGADGQDLTD
+434 ASMTGGQDGQTLTD
-449 GEIITGFD
+449 ANIIMGYD
-457 KFKSSEDVDVSLVVT
+457 KFKSAEDVDVSLIVT

-506 NNSGNEVNA
+506 NNSGNEVTA
-515 INNFRDNLPSSSYSV
+515 INNFRDKLPSTSYSV

-551 NPDMAGL
+551 NPDVAGL
-558 VVRTTL
+558 VVRTTID
-564 ERDFFFSPA
+564 RDFFFSPA
-573 GFNRGQVKNIARLAW
+573 GFNRGQVKNVARLAW
-588 NPNKTERDNLYKNG
+588 NPSKTERDNLYKNG
-602 VNPVV
+602 VNPIV

-657 DDFTRSSFTSSVE
+657 DDFTRSSFVSSVE

-701 NEFVGSIFV
+701 NEFIGSIFV
-710 KPTKSINFVLLNFVA
+710 KPTKSINFILLNFVA

>member
-23 SGTTAGAFA
+23 TGTTAGAFA
-32 GAFRWGPIDKIVSV
+32 EAFRWGPIDKIVNV

-84 VANTSAYN
+84 VANSSAFN

-111 TYYTEFGGSGAS
+111 TYYSEYGGSGPS
-123 NDYGEFAAKYAGQLG
+123 NDYGEFASKFAGELG
-138 NSMKVSLC
+138 NSLKVSLC
-146 GADIPS
+146 GADQGADLLS
-152 GLLTGTIAI
+152 GTATI
-161 AFAATEGTVTG
+161 AFAGTEGTVTG
-172 TGTAFTSELQ
+172 TSTAFTSEVQ
-182 VNDVV
+182 ISDVV
-187 YTNSSSYSIV
+187 HIGTSFYLV
-197 TAIATDTAM
+197 TAIGTDSGM
-206 TVYSSANTD
+206 TVQSSQNTDVSSAATFSRTA
-215 IASGTAVTRAY
+215 ASHYKALGQDADGA
-226 SSQYSEKEEGST
+226 
-238 GIAPGCIMGTVQVSD
+238 IMGTVQVSD
-253 SARKVMTGTGT
+253 SARKVMTGVGT
-264 YFDLQLAAGD
+264 YFDIQLIAGD
-274 KVTIGGETHK
+274 NVTIAGETLE

-296 ETAISPSSAAI
+296 VDALSPSSVAL
-307 STSVNWAREWEFAS
+307 STAVNFSREWEFAS
-321 NFDYAPTT
+321 NFDYPPTT
-329 SDFAVRRGVGRDE
+329 SDFATRRGVYNDE

-370 ASDAKSEDGQALY
+370 ASDGKSEDGQALY

-391 SKYVWWMKHPT
+391 SKYIWWMKHPN
-402 GTGADTAPNTASW
+402 GTAADTAPNTAAW
-415 GTSANSALKPFFTQ
+415 GTSANVASKPSYTQ
-429 NRIGI
+429 NRTNISI
-434 NASMSGGADGQDLTD
+434 SMTGGADGQELTD
-449 GEIITGFD
+449 ANVILGYD
-457 KFKSSEDVDVSLVVT
+457 KFKSSEDVDVSLIIT
-472 GAQSSVVNS
+472 GSVSAVINS

-486 IAETRKDCMVFC
+486 IAEVRKDCMVFA

-506 NNSGNEVNA
+506 NNEGNEVDAVND
-515 INNFRDNLPSSSYSV
+515 FRNLLPSSSYSV
-530 IDSGWKYQY
+530 IDCGWKYQY

-551 NPDMAGL
+551 NPDVAGL
-558 VVRTTL
+558 VVRTTVD
-564 ERDFFFSPA
+564 RDFFFSPA
-573 GFNRGQVKNIARLAW
+573 GFNRGAVKNVARLAW
-588 NPNKTERDNLYKNG
+588 NPNKTQRDLLYKNG

-607 SFSGQGTLL
+607 SFAGQGTLL

-657 DDFTRSSFTSSVE
+657 DDFTRSNFTSSVE

-701 NEFVGSIFV
+701 NEFIGSIFV

>member
-23 SGTTAGAFA
+23 TGTTAGAFA
-32 GAFRWGPIDKIVSV
+32 GAFRWGPIDKIVNV

-84 VANTSAYN
+84 VANSSAFN

-111 TYYTEFGGSGAS
+111 TYYSEYGGSGPS
-123 NDYGEFAAKYAGQLG
+123 NDYGEFASKFAGELG
-138 NSMKVSLC
+138 NSIKVSLC
-146 GADIPS
+146 GADQGADLLS
-152 GLLTGTIAI
+152 GTATI
-161 AFAATEGTVTG
+161 AFAGTEGTVTG
-172 TGTAFTSELQ
+172 TSTAFTSEVQ
-182 VNDVV
+182 ISDVV
-187 YTNSSSYSIV
+187 HIGTSFYLV
-197 TAIATDTAM
+197 TAIGTDSGM
-206 TVYSSANTD
+206 TVQSSQNTDVSSAATFSRT
-215 IASGTAVTRAY
+215 ASSHYKALGQDADGA
-226 SSQYSEKEEGST
+226 
-238 GIAPGCIMGTVQVSD
+238 IMGTVQVSD
-253 SARKVMTGTGT
+253 SARKVMTGVGT
-264 YFDLQLAAGD
+264 YFDIQLNAGD
-274 KVTIGGETHK
+274 NVTIAGETLE

-296 ETAISPSSAAI
+296 VDALSPSSVAL
-307 STSVNWAREWEFAS
+307 STAVNFQREWEFAS
-321 NFDYAPTT
+321 NFDYPPTT
-329 SDFAVRRGVGRDE
+329 SDFATRRGVYNDE

-370 ASDAKSEDGQALY
+370 ASDGKSEDGQALY

-391 SKYVWWMKHPT
+391 SKYIWWMKHPN
-402 GTGADTAPNTASW
+402 GTAADTAPNTAAW
-415 GTSANSALKPFFTQ
+415 GTSANVASKPSYTQ
-429 NRIGI
+429 NRTNISI
-434 NASMSGGADGQDLTD
+434 SMTGGADGQELTD
-449 GEIITGFD
+449 ANVILGYD
-457 KFKSSEDVDVSLVVT
+457 KFKSSEDVDVSLIIS
-472 GAQSSVVNS
+472 GSVSAVINS

-486 IAETRKDCMVFC
+486 IAEVRKDCMVFA

-506 NNSGNEVNA
+506 NNEGNEVDAVNDYR
-515 INNFRDNLPSSSYSV
+515 NLLPSSSYSV
-530 IDSGWKYQY
+530 IDCGWKYQY
-539 DKYNDTFRYVPL
+539 DKYNDTFRYIPL
-551 NPDMAGL
+551 NPDVAGL
-558 VVRTTL
+558 VVRTTVD
-564 ERDFFFSPA
+564 RDFFFSPA
-573 GFNRGQVKNIARLAW
+573 GFNRGAVKNVARLAW
-588 NPNKTERDNLYKNG
+588 NPNKTQRDLLYKNG

-607 SFSGQGTLL
+607 SFAGQGTLL

-657 DDFTRSSFTSSVE
+657 DDFTRSNFSASVE

-701 NEFVGSIFV
+701 NEFIGSIFV

>member
-23 SGTTAGAFA
+23 TGTTAGAFA
-32 GAFRWGPIDKIVSV
+32 GAFRWGPIDKIVNV

-84 VANTSAYN
+84 VANSMAYN
-92 ATTDSANAV
+92 ATTDAANSV

-111 TYYTEFGGSGAS
+111 TYYTEFGGTGPTS
-123 NDYGEFAAKYAGQLG
+123 DYGEFAAKYAGELG
-138 NSMKVSLC
+138 NSMKVSMC
-146 GADIPS
+146 GADITDAAV
-152 GLLTGTIAI
+152 TGTSTV
-161 AFAATEGTVTG
+161 AFAGTEGTVTG

-182 VNDVV
+182 INDVI
-187 YTNSSSYSIV
+187 YSNSTTHYIV
-197 TAIATDTAM
+197 TAIGTDSAM
-206 TVYSSANTD
+206 TIQSTSNSDVSSAT
-215 IASGTAVTRAY
+215 AYRRAHSSKFKEAEAGT
-226 SSQYSEKEEGST
+226 G
-238 GIAPGCIMGTVQVSD
+238 PIMGTVQVSD
-253 SARKVMTGTGT
+253 TARKVMTGTGT
-264 YFDLQLAAGD
+264 YFDLQLAVGD
-274 KVTIGGETHK
+274 KVTVSGETHK

-296 ETAISPSSAAI
+296 ATAISPSATAI
-307 STSVNWAREWEFAS
+307 STSVEWAREWEFAG
-321 NFDYAPTT
+321 NFDYPPTT
-329 SDFAVRRGVGRDE
+329 SDFATRRGVSNDE
-342 VHVIITDEDGEWTG
+342 VHVIITDEDGEWSG

-402 GTGADTAPNTASW
+402 GTGADTAPNTAAW
-415 GTSANSALKPFFTQ
+415 GTSANSASKPGYTQ
-429 NRIGI
+429 NRIGVT
-434 NASMSGGADGQDLTD
+434 ASMTGGQDGQTLTD
-449 GEIITGFD
+449 ANIIMGYD
-457 KFKSSEDVDVSLVVT
+457 KFKSAEDVDVSLIVT

-506 NNSGNEVNA
+506 NNSGNEVTA
-515 INNFRDNLPSSSYSV
+515 INNFRDKLPSTSYSV

-551 NPDMAGL
+551 NPDVAGL
-558 VVRTTL
+558 VVRTTID
-564 ERDFFFSPA
+564 RDFFFSPA
-573 GFNRGQVKNIARLAW
+573 GFNRGQVKNVARLAW
-588 NPNKTERDNLYKNG
+588 NPSKTERDNLYKNG

-657 DDFTRSSFTSSVE
+657 DDFTRSSFVSSVE

-701 NEFVGSIFV
+701 NEFIGSIFV
-710 KPTKSINFVLLNFVA
+710 KPTKSINFILLNFVA

>member
-23 SGTTAGAFA
+23 TGTTAGAFA
-32 GAFRWGPIDKIVSV
+32 GAFRWGPIDKIVNV

-84 VANTSAYN
+84 VANSMAYN
-92 ATTDSANAV
+92 ATTDAANSV

-111 TYYTEFGGSGAS
+111 TYYTEFGGTGPTS
-123 NDYGEFAAKYAGQLG
+123 DYGEFAAKYAGELG
-138 NSMKVSLC
+138 NSMKVSMC
-146 GADIPS
+146 GADITDAAV
-152 GLLTGTIAI
+152 TGTSTV
-161 AFAATEGTVTG
+161 AFAGTEGTVTG

-182 VNDVV
+182 INDVI
-187 YTNSSSYSIV
+187 YSNSTTHYIV
-197 TAIATDTAM
+197 TAIGTDSAM
-206 TVYSSANTD
+206 TIQSTSNSDVSSAT
-215 IASGTAVTRAY
+215 AYRRAHSSKFKEAEAGT
-226 SSQYSEKEEGST
+226 G
-238 GIAPGCIMGTVQVSD
+238 PIMGTVQVSD
-253 SARKVMTGTGT
+253 TARKVMTGTGT
-264 YFDLQLAAGD
+264 YFDLQLAVGD
-274 KVTIGGETHK
+274 KVTVSGETHK
-284 VASITSNTSATL
+284 VESITSNTSATL
-296 ETAISPSSAAI
+296 ATAISPSATAI
-307 STSVNWAREWEFAS
+307 STSVEWAREWEFAG
-321 NFDYAPTT
+321 NFDYPPTT
-329 SDFAVRRGVGRDE
+329 SDFATRRGVSNDE
-342 VHVIITDEDGEWTG
+342 VHVIITDEDGEWSG

-383 YKEAINRR
+383 YKEAVNRR
-391 SKYVWWMKHPT
+391 SKYIWWMKHPT
-402 GTGADTAPNTASW
+402 GTGADTAPNTAAW
-415 GTSANSALKPFFTQ
+415 GTSANSASKPAYTQ
-429 NRIGI
+429 NRIGVT
-434 NASMSGGADGQDLTD
+434 ASMTGGQDGQALTD
-449 GEIITGFD
+449 ANIIMGYD
-457 KFKSSEDVDVSLVVT
+457 KFKSSEDVDVSLIVT
-472 GAQSSVVNS
+472 GSQTSVVNS

-506 NNSGNEVNA
+506 NNSGNEVSA
-515 INNFRDNLPSSSYSV
+515 VNNFRNKLPSSSYSV
-530 IDSGWKYQY
+530 IDCGWKYQY

-551 NPDMAGL
+551 NPDVAGL
-558 VVRTTL
+558 VVRTTID
-564 ERDFFFSPA
+564 RDFFFSPA
-573 GFNRGQVKNIARLAW
+573 GFNRGQVKNVARLAW
-588 NPNKTERDNLYKNG
+588 NPDKTERDNLYKNG
-602 VNPVV
+602 VNPIV

-657 DDFTRSSFTSSVE
+657 DDFTRSSFVSSVE

-701 NEFVGSIFV
+701 NEFIGSIFV
-710 KPTKSINFVLLNFVA
+710 KPTKSINFILLNFVA

>member
-23 SGTTAGAFA
+23 TGTTAGAFA
-32 GAFRWGPIDKIVSV
+32 GAFRWGPIDKIVNV

-84 VANTSAYN
+84 VANSSAFN

-111 TYYTEFGGSGAS
+111 TYYSEYGGSGPS
-123 NDYGEFAAKYAGQLG
+123 NDYGEFASKFAGELG
-138 NSMKVSLC
+138 NSLKVSLC
-146 GADIPS
+146 GADQGADLLS
-152 GLLTGTIAI
+152 GTATI
-161 AFAATEGTVTG
+161 AFAGTEGTVTG
-172 TGTAFTSELQ
+172 TSTAFTSEVQ
-182 VNDVV
+182 ISDVV
-187 YTNSSSYSIV
+187 HIGTSFYLV
-197 TAIATDTAM
+197 TAIGTDSGM
-206 TVYSSANTD
+206 TVQSSQNTDVSSAATFSRTA
-215 IASGTAVTRAY
+215 ASHYKALGQDADGA
-226 SSQYSEKEEGST
+226 
-238 GIAPGCIMGTVQVSD
+238 IMGTVQVSD
-253 SARKVMTGTGT
+253 SARKVMTGVGT
-264 YFDLQLAAGD
+264 YFDIQLTAGD
-274 KVTIGGETHK
+274 NVTIAGETLE

-296 ETAISPSSAAI
+296 VDALSPSSVAL
-307 STSVNWAREWEFAS
+307 STAVNFSREWEFAS
-321 NFDYAPTT
+321 NFDYPPTT
-329 SDFAVRRGVGRDE
+329 SDFATRRGVYNDE

-370 ASDAKSEDGQALY
+370 ASDGKSEDGQALY

-391 SKYVWWMKHPT
+391 SKYIWWMKHPN
-402 GTGADTAPNTASW
+402 GTAADTAPNTAAW
-415 GTSANSALKPFFTQ
+415 GTSANVASKPSYTQ
-429 NRIGI
+429 NRTNISI
-434 NASMSGGADGQDLTD
+434 SMTGGADGQELTD
-449 GEIITGFD
+449 ANVILGYD
-457 KFKSSEDVDVSLVVT
+457 KFKSSEDVDVSLIIT
-472 GAQSSVVNS
+472 GSVSAVINS

-486 IAETRKDCMVFC
+486 IAEVRKDCMVFA

-506 NNSGNEVNA
+506 NNEGNEVDAVND
-515 INNFRDNLPSSSYSV
+515 FRNLLPSSSYSV
-530 IDSGWKYQY
+530 IDCGWKYQY
-539 DKYNDTFRYVPL
+539 DKYNDTFRYIPL
-551 NPDMAGL
+551 NPDVAGL
-558 VVRTTL
+558 VVRTTVD
-564 ERDFFFSPA
+564 RDFFFSPA
-573 GFNRGQVKNIARLAW
+573 GFNRGAVKNVARLAW
-588 NPNKTERDNLYKNG
+588 NPNKTQRDLLYKNG

-607 SFSGQGTLL
+607 SFAGQGTLL

-657 DDFTRSSFTSSVE
+657 DDFTRSSFVSSVE

-701 NEFVGSIFV
+701 NEFIGSIFV

>member
-23 SGTTAGAFA
+23 TGTTAGAFA
-32 GAFRWGPIDKIVSV
+32 GAFRWGPIDKIVNV

-84 VANTSAYN
+84 VANSSAYN

-111 TYYTEFGGSGAS
+111 TYYAEYGGSGPS
-123 NDYGEFAAKYAGQLG
+123 NDFGEFASKYAGELG

-146 GADIPS
+146 GADVPAVGLS
-152 GLLTGTIAI
+152 GTVTI
-161 AFAATEGTVTG
+161 AFAAQEGTVTG
-172 TGTAFTSELQ
+172 TDTVFTSELQ
-182 VNDVV
+182 VSDVV
-187 YTNSSSYSIV
+187 HIGTVFYLV
-197 TAIATDTAM
+197 TAIGTDTGM
-206 TVYSSANTD
+206 TVVSSQNTD
-215 IASGTAVTRAY
+215 VSVGASLVRTVSSHYKAVGQDAY
-226 SSQYSEKEEGST
+226 G
-238 GIAPGCIMGTVQVSD
+238 AIMGTVQVSD
-253 SARKVMTGTGT
+253 TARKVMTGTGT
-264 YFDLQLAAGD
+264 YFDIQLTAGD
-274 KVTIGGETHK
+274 NVTISGETLE
-284 VASITSNTSATL
+284 VASVTSNTSATL
-296 ETAISPSSAAI
+296 VDPVSPSSAAI
-307 STSVNWAREWEFAS
+307 TTSVNYTREWEFAG
-321 NFDYAPTT
+321 NFDYPPTT
-329 SDFAVRRGVGRDE
+329 SDFATRRGVTNDE

-356 VKGTVL
+356 VKGTIL

-391 SKYVWWMKHPT
+391 SKYIWWMKHPS
-402 GTGADTAPNTASW
+402 GTGADTAPNTAAW
-415 GTSANSALKPFFTQ
+415 GTSANVASKPSYTQ
-429 NRIGI
+429 SRTNFSI
-434 NASMSGGADGQDLTD
+434 SMSGGADGQDLTD
-449 GEIITGFD
+449 ANIIMGYD
-457 KFKSSEDVDVSLVVT
+457 KFKSAEDVDVSLVIT
-472 GAQSSVVNS
+472 GSNSTVVNS

-486 IAETRKDCMVFC
+486 IAETRKDCMVFI

-506 NNSGNEVNA
+506 NNDGNEVDAVNG
-515 INNFRDNLPSSSYSV
+515 FRNNLPSSSYSV
-530 IDSGWKYQY
+530 IDCGWKYQY

-551 NPDMAGL
+551 NPDVAGL
-558 VVRTTL
+558 VVRTTID
-564 ERDFFFSPA
+564 RDFFFSPA
-573 GFNRGQVKNIARLAW
+573 GFNRGQVKNVARLAW
-588 NPNKTERDNLYKNG
+588 NPNKTERDLLYKNG

-607 SFSGQGTLL
+607 SFAGQGTLL

-657 DDFTRSSFTSSVE
+657 DDFTRSSFVSSVE

-701 NEFVGSIFV
+701 NEFIGSIFV

>member
-23 SGTTAGAFA
+23 TGTTAGAFA
-32 GAFRWGPIDKIVSV
+32 GAFRWGPIDKIVNV

-84 VANTSAYN
+84 VANSSAFN

-111 TYYTEFGGSGAS
+111 TYYSEYGGSGPS
-123 NDYGEFAAKYAGQLG
+123 NDFGEFASKFAGELG

-146 GADIPS
+146 GADTAAE
-152 GLLTGTIAI
+152 GLTGTVTI
-161 AFAATEGTVTG
+161 AFAGTEGTVTG
-172 TGTAFTSELQ
+172 TSTAFTSEIQ
-182 VNDVV
+182 VSDVV
-187 YTNSSSYSIV
+187 HIGTVFYLV
-197 TAIATDTAM
+197 TAIGTDTGM
-206 TVYSSANTD
+206 TVQSSQNTD
-215 IASGTAVTRAY
+215 VSVGASLVRTVSSHYKAVGQDAF
-226 SSQYSEKEEGST
+226 G
-238 GIAPGCIMGTVQVSD
+238 AIMGTVQIAD

-264 YFDLQLAAGD
+264 YFDIQLTAGD
-274 KVTIGGETHK
+274 NVTIAGETLE
-284 VASITSNTSATL
+284 VASVTSNTSATL
-296 ETAISPSSAAI
+296 VDAISPSSASI
-307 STSVNWAREWEFAS
+307 TTSVNFQREWEFAG

-329 SDFAVRRGVGRDE
+329 SDFATRRGVYNDE

-391 SKYVWWMKHPT
+391 SKYIWWMKHPN
-402 GTGADTAPNTASW
+402 GTGADTAPNTAAW
-415 GTSANSALKPFFTQ
+415 GTSANVASKPSYTQ
-429 NRIGI
+429 SRTNFST
-434 NASMSGGADGQDLTD
+434 SMTGGADGQELTD
-449 GEIITGFD
+449 ANIILGYD
-457 KFKSSEDVDVSLVVT
+457 KFKSAEDVDVSLIIS
-472 GAQSSVVNS
+472 GAVSSVINS

-486 IAETRKDCMVFC
+486 IAETRKDCMVFV

-506 NNSGNEVNA
+506 NNEGNEVDAVND
-515 INNFRDNLPSSSYSV
+515 FRNLLPSSSYSV
-530 IDSGWKYQY
+530 IDCGWKYQY
-539 DKYNDTFRYVPL
+539 DKYNDTFRYIPL
-551 NPDMAGL
+551 NPDTAGL
-558 VVRTTL
+558 VVRTTV

-573 GFNRGQVKNIARLAW
+573 GFNRGAVKNVARLAW
-588 NPNKTERDNLYKNG
+588 NPNKTQRDLLYKNG

-607 SFSGQGTLL
+607 SFAGQGTLL

-657 DDFTRSSFTSSVE
+657 DDFTRSSFVSSVE

-701 NEFVGSIFV
+701 NEFIGSIFV

-725 VRSGVE
+725 VRSGVD

>member
-23 SGTTAGAFA
+23 TGTTAGAFA
-32 GAFRWGPIDKIVSV
+32 GAFRWGPIDKIVNV
-46 SSEDLLVENFQK
+46 SSEDLLVDTFQK

-84 VANTSAYN
+84 VANSSAYN

-123 NDYGEFAAKYAGQLG
+123 NDYGEFASKFAGQLG

-146 GADIPS
+146 GADITAAA
-152 GLLTGTIAI
+152 LTGTATV
-161 AFAATEGTVTG
+161 AFSGTEGTVTG
-172 TGTAFTSELQ
+172 TSTAFTSELQ
-182 VNDVV
+182 INDVL
-187 YTNSSSYSIV
+187 YHNSSSYYIV
-197 TAIATDTAM
+197 TAIGTDTGM
-206 TVYSSANTD
+206 TVQSSANTD
-215 IASGTAVTRAY
+215 VAGATAFTRAH
-226 SSQYSEKEEGST
+226 SSKFSERDTEWG
-238 GIAPGCIMGTVQVSD
+238 PIMGTVQVAD

-264 YFDLQLAAGD
+264 YFDLQLSAGD
-274 KVTIGGETHK
+274 KVTISGELHK

-296 ETAISPSSAAI
+296 DTAISPSSAAI
-307 STSVNWAREWEFAS
+307 TTSVEWSRQWEFAS

-329 SDFAVRRGVGRDE
+329 SDFATRRGVTNDE

-391 SKYVWWMKHPT
+391 SKYIWWMKHPT
-402 GTGADTAPNTASW
+402 STGADTAPNTAAW
-415 GTSANSALKPFFTQ
+415 GTSANSASKPSYTS
-429 NRIGI
+429 NRISMT
-434 NASMSGGADGQDLTD
+434 ASMSGGADGNELTD
-449 GEIITGFD
+449 ANIITGYD
-457 KFKSSEDVDVSLVVT
+457 KFKSAEDVDVSLIIT
-472 GAQSSVVNS
+472 GPQSAIVNS

-486 IAETRKDCMVFC
+486 IAEVRKDCMVFI
-498 SPEQSDVV
+498 SPEQADVV
-506 NNSGNEVNA
+506 NNDGSEVTAVNDYR
-515 INNFRDNLPSSSYSV
+515 NLLPSSSYSV
-530 IDSGWKYQY
+530 IDCGWKYQY
-539 DKYNDTFRYVPL
+539 DKYNDTFRYIPL
-551 NPDMAGL
+551 NPDVAGL
-558 VVRTTL
+558 VVRTTVD
-564 ERDFFFSPA
+564 RDFFFSPA

-588 NPNKTERDNLYKNG
+588 NPNKTQRDLLYKNG

-607 SFSGQGTLL
+607 SFAGQGTLL

-657 DDFTRSSFTSSVE
+657 DDFTRSSFVSSVE

-701 NEFVGSIFV
+701 NEFIGSIFV

>member
-23 SGTTAGAFA
+23 TGTTAGAFA
-32 GAFRWGPIDKIVSV
+32 GAFRWGPIDKIVNV

-84 VANTSAYN
+84 VANSSAFN

-111 TYYTEFGGSGAS
+111 TYYSEYGGSGPS
-123 NDYGEFAAKYAGQLG
+123 NDYGEFASKFAGELG
-138 NSMKVSLC
+138 NSLKVSLC
-146 GADIPS
+146 GADQGADLLS
-152 GLLTGTIAI
+152 GTATI
-161 AFAATEGTVTG
+161 AFAGTEGTVTG
-172 TGTAFTSELQ
+172 TSTAFTSEVQ
-182 VNDVV
+182 ISDVV
-187 YTNSSSYSIV
+187 HIGTSFYLV
-197 TAIATDTAM
+197 TAIGTDSGM
-206 TVYSSANTD
+206 TVQSSQNTDVSSAATFSRTA
-215 IASGTAVTRAY
+215 ASHYKALGQDADGA
-226 SSQYSEKEEGST
+226 
-238 GIAPGCIMGTVQVSD
+238 IMGTVQVSD
-253 SARKVMTGTGT
+253 SARKVMTGVGT
-264 YFDLQLAAGD
+264 YFDIQLIAGD
-274 KVTIGGETHK
+274 NVTIAGETLE

-296 ETAISPSSAAI
+296 VDALSPSSVAL
-307 STSVNWAREWEFAS
+307 STAVNFSREWEFAS
-321 NFDYAPTT
+321 NFDYPPTT
-329 SDFAVRRGVGRDE
+329 SDFATRRGVYNDE

-370 ASDAKSEDGQALY
+370 ASDGKSEDGQALY

-391 SKYVWWMKHPT
+391 SKYIWWMKHPN
-402 GTGADTAPNTASW
+402 GTAADTAPNTAAW
-415 GTSANSALKPFFTQ
+415 GTSANVASKPSYTQ
-429 NRIGI
+429 NRTNISI
-434 NASMSGGADGQDLTD
+434 SMTGGADGQELTD
-449 GEIITGFD
+449 ANVILGYD
-457 KFKSSEDVDVSLVVT
+457 KFKSSEDVDVSLIIT
-472 GAQSSVVNS
+472 GSVSAVINS

-486 IAETRKDCMVFC
+486 IAEVRKDCMVFA

-506 NNSGNEVNA
+506 NNEGNEVDAVND
-515 INNFRDNLPSSSYSV
+515 FRNLLPSSSYSV
-530 IDSGWKYQY
+530 IDCGWKYQY

-551 NPDMAGL
+551 NPDVAGL
-558 VVRTTL
+558 VVRTTVD
-564 ERDFFFSPA
+564 RDFFFSPA
-573 GFNRGQVKNIARLAW
+573 GFNRGAVKNVARLAW
-588 NPNKTERDNLYKNG
+588 NPNKTQRDLLYKNG

-607 SFSGQGTLL
+607 SFAGQGTLL

-657 DDFTRSSFTSSVE
+657 DDFTRSNFTSSVE

-701 NEFVGSIFV
+701 NEFIGSIFV

>member
-23 SGTTAGAFA
+23 TGTTAGAFA
-32 GAFRWGPIDKIVSV
+32 GAFRWGPIDKIVNV

-84 VANTSAYN
+84 VANSSAFN

-111 TYYTEFGGSGAS
+111 TYYSEYGGTGPS
-123 NDYGEFAAKYAGQLG
+123 NDYGEFASKFAGELG

-146 GADIPS
+146 GADQAGDVLS
-152 GLLTGTIAI
+152 GTVTI
-161 AFAATEGTVTG
+161 AFASEEGTVTG
-172 TGTAFTSELQ
+172 TSTAFTSEVQ
-182 VNDVV
+182 ISDVV
-187 YTNSSSYSIV
+187 HIGTSFYLV
-197 TAIATDTAM
+197 TAIGTDTAM
-206 TVYSSANTD
+206 TV
-215 IASGTAVTRAY
+215 V
-226 SSQYSEKEEGST
+226 SSQYTDVSVNAVLARTKSSHYKALGQDAD
-238 GIAPGCIMGTVQVSD
+238 GAIMGTVQVSD
-253 SARKVMTGTGT
+253 SARKVMTGVGT
-264 YFDLQLAAGD
+264 YFDIQLTAGD
-274 KVTIGGETHK
+274 NVTIAGETLEI
-284 VASITSNTSATL
+284 ASITSNTSATL
-296 ETAISPSSAAI
+296 VDALSPSSVAL
-307 STSVNWAREWEFAS
+307 STAVNYAREWEFAG
-321 NFDYAPTT
+321 NFDYPPTT
-329 SDFAVRRGVGRDE
+329 SDFATRRGVYNDE

-370 ASDAKSEDGQALY
+370 ASDGKSEDGQALY

-391 SKYVWWMKHPT
+391 SKYIWWMKHPS
-402 GTGADTAPNTASW
+402 GTGSDTAPNTAAW
-415 GTSANSALKPFFTQ
+415 GTSANVASKLSYTQ
-429 NRIGI
+429 NRTNI
-434 NASMSGGADGQDLTD
+434 STCMTGGADGQELTD
-449 GEIITGFD
+449 ANVILGYD
-457 KFKSSEDVDVSLVVT
+457 KFKSSEDVDVSLIIT
-472 GAQSSVVNS
+472 GSVSAVINS

-486 IAETRKDCMVFC
+486 IAEVRKDCMVFA

-506 NNSGNEVNA
+506 NNEGNEVDAVND
-515 INNFRDNLPSSSYSV
+515 FRNLLPSSSYSV
-530 IDSGWKYQY
+530 IDCGWKYQY
-539 DKYNDTFRYVPL
+539 DKYNDTFRYIPL
-551 NPDMAGL
+551 NPDVAGL
-558 VVRTTL
+558 VVRTTVD
-564 ERDFFFSPA
+564 RDFFFSPA
-573 GFNRGQVKNIARLAW
+573 GFNRGAVKNVARLAW
-588 NPNKTERDNLYKNG
+588 NPNKTQRDLLYKNG

-607 SFSGQGTLL
+607 SFAGQGTLL

-657 DDFTRSSFTSSVE
+657 DDFTRSNFTSSVE

-701 NEFVGSIFV
+701 NEFIGSIFV

>member
-23 SGTTAGAFA
+23 TGTTAGAFA
-32 GAFRWGPIDKIVSV
+32 GAFRWGPIDKIVNV

-84 VANTSAYN
+84 VANSSAYN

-111 TYYTEFGGSGAS
+111 TYYSEYGGSGPS
-123 NDYGEFAAKYAGQLG
+123 NDYGEFASKYAGELG

-146 GADIPS
+146 GADIAS
-152 GLLTGTIAI
+152 AGLTGTVTI
-161 AFAATEGTVTG
+161 AFAAQEGTVTG
-172 TGTAFTSELQ
+172 TDTAFTSEIQ
-182 VNDVV
+182 INDVV
-187 YTNSSSYSIV
+187 HIGTTFYLV
-197 TAIATDTAM
+197 TAIGTDTGM
-206 TVYSSANTD
+206 TVVSSQNTD
-215 IASGTAVTRAY
+215 VTVGASLVRTTSSHYKAVGQDAF
-226 SSQYSEKEEGST
+226 G
-238 GIAPGCIMGTVQVSD
+238 AIMGTVQISD
-253 SARKVMTGTGT
+253 AARKVMTGTGT
-264 YFDLQLAAGD
+264 YFDLQLTAGD
-274 KVTIGGETHK
+274 NVTIAGETLE

-296 ETAISPSSAAI
+296 VDAISPSSVALT
-307 STSVNWAREWEFAS
+307 TSVNYIREWEFAG
-321 NFDYAPTT
+321 NFDYPPTT
-329 SDFAVRRGVGRDE
+329 SDFATRRGVGNDE

-356 VKGTVL
+356 VKGTIL

-391 SKYVWWMKHPT
+391 SKYIWWMKHPS
-402 GTGADTAPNTASW
+402 GTGADTAPNTAAW
-415 GTSANSALKPFFTQ
+415 GTSANVASKPSYTQ
-429 NRIGI
+429 SRTNFSI
-434 NASMSGGADGQDLTD
+434 SMSGGADGQDLTD
-449 GEIITGFD
+449 ANIIMGYD
-457 KFKSSEDVDVSLVVT
+457 KFKSAEDVDVSLIIT
-472 GAQSSVVNS
+472 GPASSIVNS

-486 IAETRKDCMVFC
+486 IAEVRKDCMVFV

-506 NNSGNEVNA
+506 NNEGNEVDAVNG
-515 INNFRDNLPSSSYSV
+515 FRNLLPSSSYSV
-530 IDSGWKYQY
+530 IDCGWKYQY
-539 DKYNDTFRYVPL
+539 DKYNDTFRYIPL
-551 NPDMAGL
+551 NPDTAGL
-558 VVRTTL
+558 VVRTTV

-573 GFNRGQVKNIARLAW
+573 GFNRGSVKNVARLAW
-588 NPNKTERDNLYKNG
+588 NPNKTQRDLLYKNG

-607 SFSGQGTLL
+607 SFAGQGTLL

-657 DDFTRSSFTSSVE
+657 DDFTRSSFVSSVE

-701 NEFVGSIFV
+701 NEFIGSIFV

-725 VRSGVE
+725 VRSGVD

-736 NAV
+736 NVV

>member
-23 SGTTAGAFA
+23 TGTTAGAFA
-32 GAFRWGPIDKIVSV
+32 GAFRWGPIDKIVNV

-84 VANTSAYN
+84 VANSMAYN
-92 ATTDSANAV
+92 ATTDAANSV

-111 TYYTEFGGSGAS
+111 TYYTEFGGTGPTS
-123 NDYGEFAAKYAGQLG
+123 DYGEFAAKYAGELG
-138 NSMKVSLC
+138 NSMKVSMC
-146 GADIPS
+146 GADITDAAV
-152 GLLTGTIAI
+152 TGTATV
-161 AFAATEGTVTG
+161 AFAGTEGTVTG

-182 VNDVV
+182 LNDVI
-187 YTNSSSYSIV
+187 YSNSTTHYIV
-197 TAIATDTAM
+197 TAIGTDSAM
-206 TVYSSANTD
+206 TIQSSSNSDVSSAT
-215 IASGTAVTRAY
+215 AYRRAHSSKFKEAEAGT
-226 SSQYSEKEEGST
+226 G
-238 GIAPGCIMGTVQVSD
+238 PIMGTVQVSD
-253 SARKVMTGTGT
+253 TARKVMTGTGT
-264 YFDLQLAAGD
+264 YFDLQLAVGD
-274 KVTIGGETHK
+274 KVTVSGETHK

-296 ETAISPSSAAI
+296 ATAISPSATAI
-307 STSVNWAREWEFAS
+307 STSVEWAREWEFAG
-321 NFDYAPTT
+321 NFDYPPTT
-329 SDFAVRRGVGRDE
+329 SDFATRRGVSNDE
-342 VHVIITDEDGEWTG
+342 VHVIITDEDGEWSG

-383 YKEAINRR
+383 YKEAVNRR
-391 SKYVWWMKHPT
+391 SKYIWWMKHPT
-402 GTGADTAPNTASW
+402 GTGADTAPNTAAW
-415 GTSANSALKPFFTQ
+415 GTSANSASKPAYTQ
-429 NRIGI
+429 NRIGVT
-434 NASMSGGADGQDLTD
+434 ASMTGGQDGQALTD
-449 GEIITGFD
+449 ANIIMGYD
-457 KFKSSEDVDVSLVVT
+457 KFKSSEDVDVSLIVT
-472 GAQSSVVNS
+472 GSQTSVVNS

-506 NNSGNEVNA
+506 NNSGNEVSA
-515 INNFRDNLPSSSYSV
+515 VNNFRNKLPSSSYSV
-530 IDSGWKYQY
+530 IDCGWKYQY

-551 NPDMAGL
+551 NPDVAGL
-558 VVRTTL
+558 VVRTTID
-564 ERDFFFSPA
+564 RDFFFSPA
-573 GFNRGQVKNIARLAW
+573 GFNRGQVKNVARLAW
-588 NPNKTERDNLYKNG
+588 NPDKTERDNLYKNG
-602 VNPVV
+602 VNPIV

-657 DDFTRSSFTSSVE
+657 DDFTRSSFVSSVE

-701 NEFVGSIFV
+701 NEFIGSIFV
-710 KPTKSINFVLLNFVA
+710 KPTKSINFILLNFVA